1 MAGELPPARVVRG
14 VRPLTLHTP
23 PRRVPLRLWAQLY
36 LGRVAMQFGFLWL
49 AGLAWF
55 AVAVLPQGRWNRTFD
70 GHATGTVQSIV
81 SSGGEDPDLEAH
93 FVFRDAAGREHTNH
107 SLIGSGDVE
116 VNGHYDVA
124 YVSREPDYAELRV
137 PGLRSRYSSLGFD
150 LVMIGAFALVG
161 LLVCIADALA
171 ARRDVRLLRRGR
183 ETTAVLV
190 DKRREEIG
198 DGVVTILTFEYEANG
213 KTERFQYQPSGST
226 AHLEDD
232 RDEPIV
238 YDPKVPSRFTPL
250 DDLPGRP
257 VIEGGELRARRT
269 FIAHLF
275 VLPVA
280 SLAPIATL
288 LVLWYR

>member
-1 MAGELPPARVVRG
+1 MAGELPPARVVRR
-14 VRPLTLHTP
+14 VRPLTLQAP
-23 PRRVPLRLWAQLY
+23 PRRVPPRLWLQLY
-36 LGRVAMQFGFLWL
+36 MGRVAMQFGFLWL

-137 PGLRSRYSSLGFD
+137 AGLRSRYSSLGFD
-150 LVMIGAFALVG
+150 LFMIGAFALVG
-161 LLVCIADALA
+161 LLVCVADALA
-171 ARRDVRLLRRGR
+171 ARRDLRLLRRGR

-190 DKRREEIG
+190 DKRSEEIG
-198 DGVVTILTFEYEANG
+198 DGVVTMLTFEYEANG
-213 KTERFQYQPSGST
+213 KVERFQFQPGGST
-226 AHLEDD
+226 ARLEDD

-238 YDPKVPSRFTPL
+238 YDPKSPSRFTPL
-250 DDLPGRP
+250 DDLPGHP
-257 VIEGGELRARRT
+257 EISEGQLRARKHL
-269 FIAHLF
+269 IAHLF
-275 VLPVA
+275 VIP
-280 SLAPIATL
+280 LAGLAAIATL
-288 LVLWYR
+288 VVLWYR